1 MLLIFFI
8 KTYKYSL
15 SINNQ
20 AFRLQTLLSVSESKP
35 LTYPYLENLEEKHAP
50 HGYLSFAS
58 AITSS
63 ILSFTTE
70 LYIIAFS
77 FGILAVIFGAIG
89 LKKKPKALAIVGL
102 ILVLLEVIIPVF
114 ILLALLFIIDQ
125 VN

>member
-1 MLLIFFI
+1 MKKIVFLLLLFSCI
-8 KTYKYSL
+8 KNTSYAAYPVNS
-15 SINNQ
+15 NNTEIVNETD
-20 AFRLQTLLSVSESKP
+20 LK
-35 LTYPYLENLEEKHAP
+35 ENLEEKHTP
-50 HGYLSFAS
+50 YGYISFAS

-63 ILSFTTE
+63 ILYFTTE

-77 FGILAVIFGAIG
+77 FGILSIIFGAIG

-102 ILVLLEVIIPVF
+102 ILGLLEVIIPVF

>member
-1 MLLIFFI
+1 MKKIVFLLLLFSCI
-8 KTYKYSL
+8 KNTSYAAYPVNS
-15 SINNQ
+15 NNTEIVNETD
-20 AFRLQTLLSVSESKP
+20 LK
-35 LTYPYLENLEEKHAP
+35 ENLEEKHAP
-50 HGYLSFAS
+50 YGYISFAS

-63 ILSFTTE
+63 ILYFTTE

-77 FGILAVIFGAIG
+77 FGILSIIFGAIG

-102 ILVLLEVIIPVF
+102 ILGLLEVIIPVF

>member
-1 MLLIFFI
+1 MKKIVFLLLLFSCI
-8 KTYKYSL
+8 KNTSYAAYPVNS
-15 SINNQ
+15 NNTEIVNETD
-20 AFRLQTLLSVSESKP
+20 LK
-35 LTYPYLENLEEKHAP
+35 ENLEEKHTP
-50 HGYLSFAS
+50 YGYISFAS

-63 ILSFTTE
+63 ILYFTTE

-77 FGILAVIFGAIG
+77 FGILSIIFGTIG

-102 ILVLLEVIIPVF
+102 ILGLLEVIIPVF

>member
-1 MLLIFFI
+1 MKKIVFLL
-8 KTYKYSL
+8 L
-15 SINNQ
+15 
-20 AFRLQTLLSVSESKP
+20 LLSCIKNTSYAA
-35 LTYPYLENLEEKHAP
+35 YPVNSNNTEIVNETDLKENLEEKHAP
-50 HGYLSFAS
+50 YGYISFAS

-63 ILSFTTE
+63 ILYFTTE

-102 ILVLLEVIIPVF
+102 ILGLLEVIIPVF

>member
-1 MLLIFFI
+1 MYFARQPHQTHLRLLQVNETDL
-8 KTYKYSL
+8 K
-15 SINNQ
+15 
-20 AFRLQTLLSVSESKP
+20 
-35 LTYPYLENLEEKHAP
+35 ENLEEKHAP
-50 HGYLSFAS
+50 YGYLSFAS

-63 ILSFTTE
+63 ILYFTTE

-89 LKKKPKALAIVGL
+89 LKKKPKALAIVGI
-102 ILVLLEVIIPVF
+102 ILGLLEVIIPVF

>member
-1 MLLIFFI
+1 MRKIVFLLLLFSCI
-8 KTYKYSL
+8 KNTSYAAYPVNS
-15 SINNQ
+15 NNTEIVNETD
-20 AFRLQTLLSVSESKP
+20 LK
-35 LTYPYLENLEEKHAP
+35 ENLEEKHTP
-50 HGYLSFAS
+50 YGYISFAS

-63 ILSFTTE
+63 ILYFTTE

-77 FGILAVIFGAIG
+77 FGILSIIFGTIG

-102 ILVLLEVIIPVF
+102 ILGLLEVIIPVF

>member
-1 MLLIFFI
+1 MRKIVFLL
-8 KTYKYSL
+8 L
-15 SINNQ
+15 SIYCMINTSY
-20 AFRLQTLLSVSESKP
+20 AS
-35 LTYPYLENLEEKHAP
+35 YPVDSSSNTEIVNKTDLKENLEEKHAP
-50 HGYLSFAS
+50 YGYLSFAS

-63 ILSFTTE
+63 ILYFTTE

-89 LKKKPKALAIVGL
+89 LKKKPKALAIVGI
-102 ILVLLEVIIPVF
+102 ILGLLEVIIPVF

>member
-1 MLLIFFI
+1 MRKIVFLL
-8 KTYKYSL
+8 L
-15 SINNQ
+15 SIYCMINTSY
-20 AFRLQTLLSVSESKP
+20 AA
-35 LTYPYLENLEEKHAP
+35 YPVDSNTNTEIVNETDLKENLEEKHAP
-50 HGYLSFAS
+50 YGYISFAS

-63 ILSFTTE
+63 ILYFTTE

-102 ILVLLEVIIPVF
+102 ILGLLEVIIPVF